1 VEPIS
6 PELALI
12 DPELAR
18 ADLART
24 DLARTELVRTD
35 AIRPPASPLPPAPER
50 RAGRLHA
57 APILLAVSLAVNGF
71 LLASLAADEWRA
83 YPIVAASSAHASLLP
98 PETPPAAD
106 VEAAAPR
113 KLPAR
118 QSHSTASVEQKIL
131 AALVQSPT
139 GKLPP
144 ALVDRTTGLA
154 KNNLQAVCR
163 KVSDSFLCTVRP
175 ARHKPGEGLS
185 VRYKSGRLTW
195 YPYRPG

>member
-18 ADLART
+18 ADLARA
-24 DLARTELVRTD
+24 DAAPAD
-35 AIRPPASPLPPAPER
+35 AIRPSASQPSPAAER
-50 RAGRLHA
+50 QSGRLRA
-57 APILLAVSLAVNGF
+57 APILLAVSLAANGF
-71 LLASLAADEWRA
+71 LLASLVADGRRA
-83 YPIVAASSAHASLLP
+83 YPVLTASAAVSLPTLP
-98 PETPPAAD
+98 PEAPPAP
-106 VEAAAPR
+106 AAELAAQG

-118 QSHSTASVEQKIL
+118 QPEATAAVEQKIL
-131 AALVQSPT
+131 AAIVQSPT

-163 KVSDSFLCTVRP
+163 SVQDAFLCTVRP

>member
-18 ADLART
+18 ADLARA
-24 DLARTELVRTD
+24 DLARVAALHPL
-35 AIRPPASPLPPAPER
+35 APLPSPAAEGRSR
-50 RAGRLHA
+50 RHRA
-57 APILLAVSLAVNGF
+57 APF
-71 LLASLAADEWRA
+71 LLALSLAANGLLLVTLAADEWRA
-83 YPIVAASSAHASLLP
+83 YPTPAGPAAVTVPMLAPAP
-98 PETPPAAD
+98 PMAAD

-118 QSHSTASVEQKIL
+118 QPQATAAVEQKIL
-131 AALVQSPT
+131 AAIVQSPT

-163 KVSDSFLCTVRP
+163 SVQDAFLCTVRP

>member
-24 DLARTELVRTD
+24 ELVRID
-35 AIRPPASPLPPAPER
+35 AIRPPASPPPPAPER
-50 RAGRLHA
+50 RAGRLRA
-57 APILLAVSLAVNGF
+57 APILLAVSLAANGF

-83 YPIVAASSAHASLLP
+83 YPIVAATSAHPPLLP
-98 PETPPAAD
+98 PEIPPTAN
-106 VEAAAPR
+106 VEAGAER

-118 QSHSTASVEQKIL
+118 QPQATAAVEQKIL
-131 AALVQSPT
+131 AAIVQSPT

-163 KVSDSFLCTVRP
+163 SVQDAFLCTVRP

-185 VRYKSGRLTW
+185 VRYESGRLTW
-195 YPYRPG
+195 YPG